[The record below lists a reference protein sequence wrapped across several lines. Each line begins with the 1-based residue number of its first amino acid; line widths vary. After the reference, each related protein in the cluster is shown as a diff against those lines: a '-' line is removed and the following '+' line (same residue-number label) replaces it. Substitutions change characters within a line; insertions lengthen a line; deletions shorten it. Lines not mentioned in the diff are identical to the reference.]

1 MSSNEIHPS
10 KACDA
15 IALSVSVIL
24 LSIIVG
30 IVDAVATLI
39 GSQWP

>member
-24 LSIIVG
+24 LSILAG